1 MSNIT
6 HVLASG
12 REIQLTELRQEAV
25 YFGLLEGLPTR
36 EMNQEQIDRLIEQ
49 TTERTGLAPHLIE
62 PVQTP
67 IVLKGKPYPFGD
79 PARLPDIACVA
90 DFMSTGRDVRYFTSL
105 TVIWFQDDYAF
116 PLGESMRAALHALD
130 WDAHAHESEW

>member
-12 REIQLTELRQEAV
+12 REIQLTELRQEGV
-25 YFGLLEGLPTR
+25 YYGLLEGLPTR
-36 EMNQEQIDRLIEQ
+36 EGNREVIDRLREQ
-49 TTERTGLAPHLIE
+49 ARERTQSEPYLIE

-90 DFMSTGRDVRYFTSL
+90 DFSSKGRDVRFFTSL
-105 TVIWFQDDYAF
+105 TIIWFQDDYAF
-116 PLGESMRAALHALD
+116 PLSEDARAALHALD
-130 WDAHAHESEW
+130 WDAHAIESEW